1 VDKIADQLEISEGSG
16 SSGSLAAVDDEP
28 DEASQCRS
36 RARWAYAGFGLG
48 ILGGFVVTAIQVA
61 SSGYQLLPF
70 LCWNLIWAPYLG
82 LIMGHRLGR
91 GRRAS
96 PLKWKRPQLRTRTLM
111 VVVAYVALLFGT
123 GLPAERLGN
132 TARKYFQ
139 NWATA
144 DSMAKIYRQLGQK
157 SESNAKLR
165 SANVAELHAGKIP
178 EGLHPGQ
185 KDFLRS
191 LDLDPKV
198 TPEFREY
205 RRRLITEGEEQ
216 TRTREEHNVAIFRGL
231 VEYHDQLAAK
241 YDRARW
247 RPWLPVEPDPPLP
260 PTQ

>member
-1 VDKIADQLEISEGSG
+1 VDKIADQLEISEGSD
-16 SSGSLAAVDDEP
+16 SSGSPAAVDEP
-28 DEASQCRS
+28 DEASQGRS

-48 ILGGFVVTAIQVA
+48 ILAGFVLTAIQVA

-91 GRRAS
+91 GRRAG

-111 VVVAYVALLFGT
+111 VSVAYVALLFGT

-139 NWATA
+139 NWVTA
-144 DSMAKIYRQLGQK
+144 DSMAKIYREQGQK
-157 SESNAKLR
+157 SESDAKFR

-191 LDLDPKV
+191 LDFDPKV
-198 TPEFREY
+198 TPEY
-205 RRRLITEGEEQ
+205 RSYRHRLITEGEEQ
-216 TRTREEHNVAIFRGL
+216 KRTLQERNVVVFRGL
-231 VEYHDQLAAK
+231 VEHFEQLAVK

-247 RPWLPVEPDPPLP
+247 RPWFPVEPDPPLP